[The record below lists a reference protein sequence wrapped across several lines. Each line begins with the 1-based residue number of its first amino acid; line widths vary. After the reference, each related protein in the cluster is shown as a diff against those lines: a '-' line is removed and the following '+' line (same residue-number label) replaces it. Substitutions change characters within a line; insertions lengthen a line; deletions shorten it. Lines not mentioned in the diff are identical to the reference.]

1 MLSFRANSDG
11 ATPVSFGSVKVR
23 FVAGVR
29 SLGLRPVPSLL
40 AKSPSLPVRNGRRG
54 VAGNQPDEGYI
65 LLAVLVMILM
75 VMISLSVALPKMAAD
90 IERDREV
97 ETVHRGQQYV
107 RAIKLYYK
115 KFQAYPPNIE
125 ALEKSN
131 NIRFLR
137 RRYKDPMT
145 GKAEW
150 KLIHFGQ
157 NKTPSYGFFGQP
169 ISGAG
174 GSVLAGTGPGGGVA
188 AGTSFGAVST
198 SNFGGSSS
206 GSSSGSLNGPGSGGP
221 SFGGGSLGNTTNTS
235 GGTDGSTTG
244 TGSGTDTSGGTTN
257 GTGIASA
264 FGGSSSG
271 QTFGGGG
278 IIGVSSTSPKS
289 STIVWHKMK
298 HFNEWEF
305 WYDPNADR
313 VMVSGNAGAIGT
325 PASGA
330 GNTGISSPS
339 SFGGSTNSTV
349 PPPNGGQITPQ

>member
-1 MLSFRANSDG
+1 MAGLWANSERLEPG
-11 ATPVSFGSVKVR
+11 KAEGSR
-23 FVAGVR
+23 ARLLAWVR
-29 SLGLRPVPSLL
+29 SAGLRPV
-40 AKSPSLPVRNGRRG
+40 ASPWSGTSAVKDGRRQG
-54 VAGNQPDEGYI
+54 SRPDDGYI
-65 LLAVLVMILM
+65 MLAVLFLVLM

-115 KFQAYPPNIE
+115 KFQAYPPSLD

-145 GKAEW
+145 GKSDW

-174 GSVLAGTGPGGGVA
+174 GSVLAGTGPGGVA
-188 AGTSFGAVST
+188 GGTSFGAVTT
-198 SNFGGSSS
+198 SNFGGSTS
-206 GSSSGSLNGPGSGGP
+206 GSGSGGMTGGP
-221 SFGGGSLGNTTNTS
+221 SFGGSSLGSGTS
-235 GGTDGSTTG
+235 TGGSTDGSQTG
-244 TGSGTDTSGGTTN
+244 TGSGTDPSGGTTN

-264 FGGSSSG
+264 FGGNTGG

-278 IIGVSSTSPKS
+278 IIGVSSTSPKA

-313 VMVSGNAGAIGT
+313 VLISGGGGAIGT
-325 PASGA
+325 PAGGA
-330 GNTGISSPS
+330 GNSGFSSPG
-339 SFGGSTNSTV
+339 SFGGSSNSTV
-349 PPPNGGQITPQ
+349 PPPTGGQTTTNPSTTSPQ

>member
-1 MLSFRANSDG
+1 ML
-11 ATPVSFGSVKVR
+11 
-23 FVAGVR
+23 GV
-29 SLGLRPVPSLL
+29 LFL
-40 AKSPSLPVRNGRRG
+40 
-54 VAGNQPDEGYI
+54 
-65 LLAVLVMILM
+65 ILM

-97 ETVHRGQQYV
+97 ETVHRGKQYV

-115 KFQAYPPNIE
+115 SFQAYPPNME

-145 GKAEW
+145 GKEEW

-174 GSVLAGTGPGGGVA
+174 GATLAGTGAGGVA
-188 AGTSFGAVST
+188 AGTAFGAVNT

-206 GSSSGSLNGPGSGGP
+206 GSSSGSLSSGGP
-221 SFGGGSLGNTTNTS
+221 SFGGSTLGSTS
-235 GGTDGSTTG
+235 TSAGSTDGSTSG
-244 TGSGTDTSGGTTN
+244 TSSGSGTDTSGSGTTN

-264 FGGSSSG
+264 FGNTSGS

-278 IIGVSSTSPKS
+278 IIGVSSTSPKA
-289 STIVWHKMK
+289 STIIWHKMK

-325 PASGA
+325 PAGGI

-339 SFGGSTNSTV
+339 SFGGSNSTNSTV
-349 PPPNGGQITPQ
+349 GSPTGGQSTTPTTNPPTTTPQ